1 MREKTLPLPAL
12 TCMHAHMHNEN
23 RQSVMNLMDHLSA
36 NGTEQVALVTITLHF
51 DSECPPQSA
60 SQNRPGITYYQEHL
74 RRFIRK
80 TDQIMLIEN
89 TIYILLPKAQLSGA
103 ELVQNRLWEAMLWRI
118 HNASEQNAL
127 KPSFMS
133 IGHSAYP
140 NPSTDIQTCIQTAK
154 AIQLRFEVQPENPV
168 EVQSKDEASYTL
180 ARQLGIPYLSLLP
193 RTLSPRV
200 LQIVRPELA
209 QELRCY
215 PIGRARDI
223 LTVAMSDPRDEQAL
237 TRLEQETGLRIFP
250 VVVSPQE
257 LQAALEQFV
266 W

>member
-1 MREKTLPLPAL
+1 MREKALSLPAL
-12 TCMHAHMHNEN
+12 ACMHAHMHIDNKQPIVN
-23 RQSVMNLMDHLSA
+23 VINHLSA
-36 NGTEQVALVTITLHF
+36 NGTEQVALIIITLHF
-51 DSECPPQSA
+51 DSECTLQAA
-60 SQNRPGITYYQEHL
+60 SQIQPSISYYQEHL

-80 TDQIMLIEN
+80 TDQILLNEN
-89 TIYILLPKAQLSGA
+89 TIYIFLPKALLEGA
-103 ELVQNRLWEAMLWRI
+103 ELVQNRLWEAMLWHI
-118 HNASEQNAL
+118 HNAGEQNFL
-127 KPSFMS
+127 QPSFMS

-140 NPSTDIQTCIQTAK
+140 HPNADVLACIQTAE

-168 EVQSKDEASYTL
+168 QAQPKDDAAYIL

-200 LQIVRPELA
+200 LQIIQPQLA

-215 PIGRARDI
+215 PIGRARDT

-250 VVVSPQE
+250 VVVSSQE
-257 LQAALEQFV
+257 LQTALEQFV
-266 W
+266 

>member
-12 TCMHAHMHNEN
+12 TCMHDHMQIEDI
-23 RQSVMNLMDHLSA
+23 QSVITSMDHLSA
-36 NGTEQVALVTITLHF
+36 NGTEQMALLIITLHF
-51 DSECPPQSA
+51 NSEYTTQAMTQIQQS
-60 SQNRPGITYYQEHL
+60 IIYYQEHL
-74 RRFIRK
+74 QRFIRK
-80 TDQIMLIEN
+80 TDQIVLIES
-89 TIYILLPKAQLSGA
+89 TIYILLSKAQLQGA

-118 HNASEQNAL
+118 HNASEQNILQPA
-127 KPSFMS
+127 FMS

-140 NPSTDIQTCIQTAK
+140 RPSADIATCIQSAEE
-154 AIQLRFEVQPENPV
+154 IQLSFELQAENPV
-168 EVQSKDEASYTL
+168 QSKEDDPYTL

-193 RTLSPRV
+193 RRLSPHV

-215 PIGRARDI
+215 PVGRARDT

-237 TRLEQETGLRIFP
+237 TRLEQETGLHIFP

-257 LQAALEQFV
+257 LQTALEQFI
-266 W
+266 